1 MTEAH
6 PSDTLR
12 LVIMRYLAFHGCST
26 SGVEQNFS
34 KLQNQITPAR
44 DHMDPATYLAEAKV
58 VIDCSENDLKE
69 VCKVAQDC
77 WRKVHG
83 PPRNSCCNR
92 LDAGI
97 PRKRQPESEAQWVR
111 KRRQHVGENAALVS
125 RDTVTQTDLQ
135 PIFSFG
141 SEQVLDL

>member
-1 MTEAH
+1 
-6 PSDTLR
+6 
-12 LVIMRYLAFHGCST
+12 
-26 SGVEQNFS
+26 
-34 KLQNQITPAR
+34 
-44 DHMDPATYLAEAKV
+44 MDPATYLAEAKV

-97 PRKRQPESEAQWVR
+97 PRKRQPESEVQWVR

-135 PIFSFG
+135 PIFS
-141 SEQVLDL
+141 

>member
-83 PPRNSCCNR
+83 PRETLAATDWMQGFQGKGNLKVRRS
-92 LDAGI
+92 GS
-97 PRKRQPESEAQWVR
+97 ESAVSMW
-111 KRRQHVGENAALVS
+111 VGENAALVS

-135 PIFSFG
+135 PIFS
-141 SEQVLDL
+141 